1 MPESCVDGRVA
12 AKRFT
17 TVSACNLVW
26 QAHRSSTEG
35 VFNLAGFVDS
45 TVKDIDDRLRELK
58 EEVARLEA
66 ARTALVG
73 GRRRPGRPRAAST
86 PQPTPRRPAARR
98 PGRPRGRSRS
108 GTRANQALELVR
120 STPGITIPQIAEKM
134 GIEPNYLYRVMPRLA
149 SDGQVRRD
157 GQGWHPAG

>member
-1 MPESCVDGRVA
+1 M
-12 AKRFT
+12 
-17 TVSACNLVW
+17 
-26 QAHRSSTEG
+26 
-35 VFNLAGFVDS
+35 AGFVDT
-45 TVKDIDDRLRELK
+45 TVKEIDDRLRELK

-66 ARTALVG
+66 ARSALTG
-73 GRRRPGRPRAAST
+73 GRRGPGRPRST
-86 PQPTPRRPAARR
+86 TRTRAQSTTRRTTARRR

-149 SDGQVRRD
+149 TDGRVRRE
-157 GQGWHPAG
+157 GQGWHPASS

>member
-1 MPESCVDGRVA
+1 M
-12 AKRFT
+12 
-17 TVSACNLVW
+17 
-26 QAHRSSTEG
+26 Q
-35 VFNLAGFVDS
+35 LAGFVDS

-73 GRRRPGRPRAAST
+73 GRRRPGRPRAARTAAPST
-86 PQPTPRRPAARR
+86 TRRRSTGRR

-108 GTRANQALELVR
+108 GTRANQALELVQ

-149 SDGQVRRD
+149 TDGQVRRE

>member
-1 MPESCVDGRVA
+1 M
-12 AKRFT
+12 
-17 TVSACNLVW
+17 
-26 QAHRSSTEG
+26 
-35 VFNLAGFVDS
+35 AGFVDT
-45 TVKDIDDRLRELK
+45 TVKEIDDRLRELK

-66 ARTALVG
+66 ARTALTG
-73 GRRRPGRPRAAST
+73 GRRGPGRPRATRTAT
-86 PQPTPRRPAARR
+86 RTQPTRRATTTARRR

-149 SDGQVRRD
+149 TDGQVKRE
-157 GQGWHPAG
+157 GQGWHPASS

>member
-1 MPESCVDGRVA
+1 M
-12 AKRFT
+12 
-17 TVSACNLVW
+17 
-26 QAHRSSTEG
+26 
-35 VFNLAGFVDS
+35 AGFVDT
-45 TVKDIDDRLRELK
+45 TVKEIDDRLRDLK

-66 ARTALVG
+66 ARSALTG
-73 GRRRPGRPRAAST
+73 GRRGPGRPRATRSST
-86 PQPTPRRPAARR
+86 SRTRTTSPRRSTGRR